1 MQNLASRNAGRMIL
15 MDLEHELRALDQ
27 ARFTTDGIHY
37 DSTEGQG
44 CINRVFEEQLD
55 ELEVELFDTGVLK
68 TEVATNI
75 PAISTFVPPNLETR
89 LGSSAVPQV
98 LQNSGERDKRC
109 HVLDRL
115 GEAPA
120 RRTLHPR
127 RSLGSVQ

>member
-1 MQNLASRNAGRMIL
+1 M
-15 MDLEHELRALDQ
+15 
-27 ARFTTDGIHY
+27 
-37 DSTEGQG
+37 
-44 CINRVFEEQLD
+44 NRVFEEQLD

-68 TEVATNI
+68 TEEATN
-75 PAISTFVPPNLETR
+75 ISTFVPPNLETR

-127 RSLGSVQ
+127 RSLVSVQ